1 MTIDIIKN
9 NMVNVTSMIQ
19 RAIEN
24 NTFITFQELHDHILD
39 KAKSIGRVKRGLYVK
54 KNAMFKEEHT
64 MRYCQRMVRKKQ
76 LHYEVIKGLDGFI
89 SNPNPNSK
97 RK

>member
-1 MTIDIIKN
+1 MIDIIKN

-39 KAKSIGRVKRGLYVK
+39 KTKSIGRVKRGLYVK

-64 MRYCQRMVRKKQ
+64 MKYCQTAIKKEKK
-76 LHYEVIKGLDGFI
+76 H
-89 SNPNPNSK
+89 
-97 RK
+97 